1 MRLESL
7 HALYVERL
15 RDMRDAEDQ
24 ILKAL
29 PKVIERVQ
37 HAELRAA
44 LEKHLE
50 ETRQQAGRLERIFDE
65 LDESPHG
72 HRCKGMAGVLE
83 EAADLM
89 KEKGDP
95 GVLDAGI
102 IDAAQHVEHYEI
114 AGYGTLRT
122 FAGMLGYD
130 QHQILLEQSL
140 NEEKKAD
147 DTLTSLAERS
157 INLDALHSVAD
168 ERVVRRPVEPADRT
182 PQRDRSPDERRP
194 FFGDEERR
202 F

>member
-7 HALYVERL
+7 HSLYIERL

-29 PKVIERVQ
+29 PKVIERVH

-44 LEKHLE
+44 LERHLE

-65 LDESPHG
+65 LDESPRG
-72 HRCKGMAGVLE
+72 TRCKGMAGVLE
-83 EAADLM
+83 EAEDLM

-95 GVLDAGI
+95 GVVDAGI

-114 AGYGTLRT
+114 AGYGTLYT
-122 FAGMLGYD
+122 FAGLLGYD
-130 QHQILLEQSL
+130 QQQMLLEQSL

-147 DTLTSLAERS
+147 DTLTTLAERS
-157 INLDALHSVAD
+157 INLDALHSSPD
-168 ERVVRRPVEPADRT
+168 DREVRRPVDRADRPPADR
-182 PQRDRSPDERRP
+182 PRDERRP
-194 FFGDEERR
+194 FFGEEERR

>member
-7 HALYVERL
+7 HSLYVERL

-50 ETRQQAGRLERIFDE
+50 ETRQQAGRLEMIFDE
-65 LDESPHG
+65 LDENPRG
-72 HRCKGMAGVLE
+72 QKCKGMAGVLE
-83 EAADLM
+83 EAEDLM

-95 GVLDAGI
+95 GVIDAGI

-114 AGYGTLRT
+114 AGYGTLCT
-122 FAGMLGYD
+122 FAGLLGYD
-130 QHQILLEQSL
+130 QHEKLLEQSL

-147 DTLTSLAERS
+147 DTLTNLAERS
-157 INLDALHSVAD
+157 INLDALHSVVD
-168 ERVVRRPVEPADRT
+168 EREVRRPIEPADR
-182 PQRDRSPDERRP
+182 PLRDRPLDERRP
-194 FFGDEERR
+194 FFGEEERR

>member
-7 HALYVERL
+7 HSLYVERL

-44 LEKHLE
+44 LERHLE

-65 LDESPHG
+65 LDESPRG
-72 HRCKGMAGVLE
+72 HKCKGMAGVLE
-83 EAADLM
+83 EAEDLM

-95 GVLDAGI
+95 AVVDAGI

-114 AGYGTLRT
+114 AGYGSLCT
-122 FAGMLGYD
+122 FAGLLGYD
-130 QHQILLEQSL
+130 EHERLLEHSL
-140 NEEKKAD
+140 NEEKRAD
-147 DTLTSLAERS
+147 DTLTNLAVRS
-157 INLDALHSVAD
+157 INIDALHTMD
-168 ERVVRRPVEPADRT
+168 EREVRRPIEPADR
-182 PQRDRSPDERRP
+182 PLRDRPLDDRRP
-194 FFGDEERR
+194 FFGEEERR
-202 F
+202 Y

>member
-7 HALYVERL
+7 HSLYVERL

-65 LDESPHG
+65 LDESPRG
-72 HRCKGMAGVLE
+72 QRCKGMAGVLD
-83 EAADLM
+83 EAEDLM

-95 GVLDAGI
+95 GVIDAGI

-114 AGYGTLRT
+114 AGYGSLCT
-122 FAGMLGYD
+122 FAGLLGYD
-130 QHQILLEQSL
+130 QHEKLLEQSL

-147 DTLTSLAERS
+147 DALTNLAERS
-157 INLDALHSVAD
+157 INLDALHRSD
-168 ERVVRRPVEPADRT
+168 EREVRRPIASADR
-182 PQRDRSPDERRP
+182 PPSKDRPLEERRP
-194 FFGDEERR
+194 FFGEEEQR

>member
-7 HALYVERL
+7 HSLYLERL

-44 LEKHLE
+44 LEQHLE
-50 ETRQQAGRLERIFDE
+50 ETRKQAGRLERIFDE
-65 LDESPHG
+65 LDESPRG
-72 HRCKGMAGVLE
+72 QRCKGMAGVLE
-83 EAADLM
+83 EAEDLT
-89 KEKGDP
+89 KGKGDP
-95 GVLDAGI
+95 NVIDAGI

-114 AGYGTLRT
+114 AGYGTLCT

-130 QHQILLEQSL
+130 RHQTLLEQSL
-140 NEEKKAD
+140 NEEKSAD
-147 DTLTSLAERS
+147 DTLTNLAERS
-157 INLDALHSVAD
+157 INLDALHSAD
-168 ERVVRRPVEPADRT
+168 DREVRRPVEHPDR
-182 PQRDRSPDERRP
+182 PVRDRPSGERRP
-194 FFGDEERR
+194 FFGEEDRR

>member
-7 HALYVERL
+7 HSLYVERL

-44 LEKHLE
+44 LEKHLA

-65 LDESPHG
+65 LDESPRG
-72 HRCKGMAGVLE
+72 QKCKGMAGVLE
-83 EAADLM
+83 EAEDLL

-95 GVLDAGI
+95 GVIDAGL

-114 AGYGTLRT
+114 AGYGTLCT
-122 FAGMLGYD
+122 FAGLLGYD
-130 QHQILLEQSL
+130 QHEKLLEQSL

-147 DTLTSLAERS
+147 DTLTNLAERS
-157 INLDALHSVAD
+157 INLDALHSAD
-168 ERVVRRPVEPADRT
+168 EREVPRPIESADR
-182 PQRDRSPDERRP
+182 PPLRDRPLDERRP
-194 FFGDEERR
+194 FFGEEDRR

>member
-7 HALYVERL
+7 HSLYVERL

-50 ETRQQAGRLERIFDE
+50 ETRRQAGRLERIFDE
-65 LDESPHG
+65 LDENPRG

-83 EAADLM
+83 EAEDLM

-95 GVLDAGI
+95 GVVDAGI

-114 AGYGTLRT
+114 AGYGSLCT
-122 FAGMLGYD
+122 FAGLLGYD
-130 QHQILLEQSL
+130 RHETLLEQSL
-140 NEEKKAD
+140 IEEQRAD
-147 DTLTSLAERS
+147 DTLSNLAERS
-157 INLDALHSVAD
+157 INIDALHSLD
-168 ERVVRRPVEPADRT
+168 EREVRRPIEPADR
-182 PQRDRSPDERRP
+182 PPLRDRPLDDRRP
-194 FFGDEERR
+194 FFGEEERR